1 MTGPSSLLPPQ
12 CRRVQACGS
21 GKSYDNNKYI
31 YLGGHDRLIRALSA
45 GVVVKWTATADRP
58 GLANS
63 IPGRPI
69 ITCSVLRAVVSIL
82 RQGPFAV

>member
-1 MTGPSSLLPPQ
+1 MTWAVLSVASPVPQGPSL
-12 CRRVQACGS
+12 RV
-21 GKSYDNNKYI
+21 GKLYDNNKYI
-31 YLGGHDRLIRALSA
+31 YLGRHDRLIRALSE
-45 GVVVKWTATADRP
+45 GVVVKWTATADGP